1 MKKKIIIGNW
11 KMYPIGLQE
20 ADNLATTFSD
30 TQWPAN
36 ASVVLCPAFPFLG
49 TVSKIIT
56 RQPQVGL
63 GAQNCAAYEKGAY
76 TGEVSVDMLKNFNCT
91 HAIVGHSE
99 RRGLFGETN
108 ESIRDKINLLQA
120 REICPILCVGEPLE
134 IYQQKRSFA
143 YIEQQIK
150 DCLPSQLDQKRII
163 IAYEPIWAIG
173 SGLTPT
179 PQEIRD
185 FSEKLEYTLGMQL
198 IYGGSVNADFASK
211 LSNIEAL
218 SGLLVG
224 GASININE
232 FKAVVFNFC
241 GENK

>member
-1 MKKKIIIGNW
+1 MKKIIIGNW
-11 KMYPIGLQE
+11 KMYPIGLHE
-20 ADNLATTFSD
+20 AGTLATAFSK

-36 ASVVLCPAFPFLG
+36 ATVVLCPAFPFLDI
-49 TVSKIIT
+49 VSKILF
-56 RQPQVGL
+56 PQSQLWL

-76 TGEVSVDMLKNFNCT
+76 TGEVSVDMLQNFNCSY
-91 HAIVGHSE
+91 AIVGHSE

-108 ESIRDKINLLQA
+108 SAIRDKISLLQA

-134 IYQQKRSFA
+134 IYQQKQSFA

-150 DCLPSQLDQKRII
+150 DCLPSQLDKKRII

-173 SGLTPT
+173 SGITPT
-179 PQEIRD
+179 PEEIRD
-185 FSEKLEYTLGMQL
+185 FSKKLEYTLGMQL
-198 IYGGSVNADFASK
+198 IYGGSVNAEFANK

-232 FKAVVFNFC
+232 FKTIVFNFC